1 MKEMSVRSAAKQ
13 LGLSE
18 QRVRALLK
26 AGRIKGRKI
35 GSSWIVE
42 DGPYLADSRPHGRP
56 LAGSNAWALLAL
68 LSKQDPSWV
77 DPSVRSRLRRWI
89 GQRDIVQLI
98 RESAPRS
105 SLHQW
110 RVLPADIL
118 MIQDLYPIVRSGLSA
133 SGSQLDIVPIPGA
146 LDSYVDQA
154 SLDAIEGR
162 FRPEVDSARP
172 NIVLR
177 VPVQDWI
184 LSFHDA
190 PAPVAA
196 ADLLLHEDPRVAR
209 AAAQLLES
217 FTDG

>member
-1 MKEMSVRSAAKQ
+1 
-13 LGLSE
+13 
-18 QRVRALLK
+18 
-26 AGRIKGRKI
+26 
-35 GSSWIVE
+35 
-42 DGPYLADSRPHGRP
+42 
-56 LAGSNAWALLAL
+56 
-68 LSKQDPSWV
+68 
-77 DPSVRSRLRRWI
+77 
-89 GQRDIVQLI
+89 
-98 RESAPRS
+98 
-105 SLHQW
+105 
-110 RVLPADIL
+110 